1 MFTDKTSNIY
11 KMSTKVAVADKKAP
25 IKIEKAINSE
35 AKCKTV
41 KLQFSDRIAYLA
53 YLVYLAYLAYLAYF
67 VAPWCSGY
75 HYCTTSFN

>member
-1 MFTDKTSNIY
+1 
-11 KMSTKVAVADKKAP
+11 MSTKVAVADKKAP

-53 YLVYLAYLAYLAYF
+53 YLVYLALFSLF
-67 VAPWCSGY
+67 SLFRGTVV
-75 HYCTTSFN
+75 